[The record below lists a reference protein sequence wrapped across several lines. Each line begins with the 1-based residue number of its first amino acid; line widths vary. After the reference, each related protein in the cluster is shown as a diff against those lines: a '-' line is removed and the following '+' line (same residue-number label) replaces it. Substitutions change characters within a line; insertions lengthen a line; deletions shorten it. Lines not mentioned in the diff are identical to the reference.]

1 MTKTFLHTCM
11 TVVLMM
17 VILSSQNTVAQT
29 TDMVISKKE
38 DSKVIEP
45 NEVMKQFIKT
55 FPELKTSDFPTV
67 NSDDSAFGWL
77 MTWQSE
83 YQISNQYIASA
94 EYKDWVTIAK
104 RIQDLKITQG
114 RIKGIDSTLDKAFNY
129 IKEFEEEDTQ
139 IKYDEDNPPSYEEL
153 FSGDEDELD
162 METIFSIYYENVVEN
177 ILTNNFD
184 VIGLYNGE
192 GADFILAKPNNR
204 ELPKLAEM
212 LQLVFPESQVSLYQ
226 VNFHPYKYNFKFTVD
241 KLKNR
246 Q

>member
-1 MTKTFLHTCM
+1 MAKTFLHTCM

-38 DSKVIEP
+38 GSKVIEP

-139 IKYDEDNPPSYEEL
+139 IKYDEDNSPSYEEL

-184 VIGLYNGE
+184 VIGLDNGE
-192 GADFILAKPNNR
+192 GANFILAKPNNP

-212 LQLVFPESQVSLYQ
+212 LQLVFSESQVSLYQ
-226 VNFHPYKYNFKFTVD
+226 VNFHPYKYNFEFTVD

>member
-1 MTKTFLHTCM
+1 MTKAFLNTCM
-11 TVVLMM
+11 TVVLLM

-38 DSKVIEP
+38 NSKMLEP

-55 FPELKTSDFPTV
+55 FPELKISDFPAV
-67 NSDDSAFGWL
+67 GSEDSAFRWL

-83 YQISNQYIASA
+83 YQIANEYIASA
-94 EYKDWVTIAK
+94 DYKDWETIAE

-129 IKEFEEEDTQ
+129 IKEFEEQDTQ
-139 IKYDEDNPPSYEEL
+139 VKYDEDHPPSYEEL

-184 VIGLYNGE
+184 VIGLDNGE
-192 GADFILAKPNNR
+192 GADFILAKPNNP

-212 LQLVFPESQVSLYQ
+212 LQLVFQESQVSLYQ
-226 VNFHPYKYNFKFTVD
+226 VNSDHHQYNFKFTID
-241 KLKNR
+241 KLKKTK
-246 Q
+246 